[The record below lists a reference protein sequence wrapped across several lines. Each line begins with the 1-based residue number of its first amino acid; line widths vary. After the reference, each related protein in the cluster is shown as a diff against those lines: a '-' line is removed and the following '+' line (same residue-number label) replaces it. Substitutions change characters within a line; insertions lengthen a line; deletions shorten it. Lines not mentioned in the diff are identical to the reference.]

1 MLGRFALRCR
11 AAASPARRFAASS
24 EQRATLLATQDEV
37 NTRLAARRVMRLMAS
52 FARQRTLRPLTRTLR
67 DFADR
72 SSRFRASTLHGAV
85 EHRLSWAFGRVRPAL
100 DDFLRREGFDADDAL
115 LEHVATAPWAE
126 SFRGDAARP
135 PEAFDPRCPR
145 PPAAEELSAL
155 TLGFAA
161 CLPPRRTAEA
171 SPMRARRRRSKRRR
185 DAAAADGG
193 ARPPRFPKA
202 AARAALA
209 PVVEA
214 VGGGSAAAA
223 VAAAAGPPAAAEA
236 AVERAAGELGCGVAA
251 VLEAVADAERVAAL
265 AAATCPPIARQKL
278 EAALARERG
287 GAAQCVAALGVHAAL
302 GAGDLL
308 LELWRERP
316 APVDAEAAA
325 ERVDDLAAAE
335 AALRAAAEDWASLEA
350 AGVDALVKLRPH
362 FLQADARRRGLRSLA
377 RSAGGAFDEA
387 PGDEAPAAPAKD
399 DDDDASWVGRKN
411 RRAADMP
418 GSIVQLA
425 VAEARGSRLA
435 RDDPDARLA
444 LRRTVFLDNL
454 PPDASERELA
464 GMLARAGTVAR
475 VELFGAAPED
485 AEFGDGARRRKKKP
499 GERAPYRLRLSVAHR
514 SPTCALVTFDAQSGA
529 DAALDQALR
538 VFGVVV
544 RKRACRTRP
553 ASDVRSIYIH
563 RLPPNVSERELLDDL
578 GAVLAPDLQLRLWR
592 TDPLDPPDRA
602 RLRFKSHDLARLAW
616 RRLEDESPF
625 ADNLSWT
632 PTAPLRAAKAAS
644 R

>member
-11 AAASPARRFAASS
+11 AAASPARRFASS

-115 LEHVATAPWAE
+115 LERVATAPWAE

-145 PPAAEELSAL
+145 PPAAEELSTL

-171 SPMRARRRRSKRRR
+171 SPMRARRKRSQRRR

-193 ARPPRFPKA
+193 GSRRAV
-202 AARAALA
+202 AARAA
-209 PVVEA
+209 
-214 VGGGSAAAA
+214 AA
-223 VAAAAGPPAAAEA
+223 
-236 AVERAAGELGCGVAA
+236 
-251 VLEAVADAERVAAL
+251 
-265 AAATCPPIARQKL
+265 CPPIARQKL

-302 GAGDLL
+302 GAGELL
-308 LELWRERP
+308 LELWRKRP
-316 APVDAEAAA
+316 PPDRRRGAGRSATTT
-325 ERVDDLAAAE
+325 LAAAE
-335 AALRAAAEDWASLEA
+335 AALQAAAADWASLEN

-377 RSAGGAFDEA
+377 RSGGGAFDFDEA
-387 PGDEAPAAPAKD
+387 PGDEAPAAPARD
-399 DDDDASWVGRKN
+399 DDEDASWVGRKN

-425 VAEARGSRLA
+425 VA
-435 RDDPDARLA
+435 
-444 LRRTVFLDNL
+444 
-454 PPDASERELA
+454 
-464 GMLARAGTVAR
+464 
-475 VELFGAAPED
+475 
-485 AEFGDGARRRKKKP
+485 
-499 GERAPYRLRLSVAHR
+499 
-514 SPTCALVTFDAQSGA
+514 
-529 DAALDQALR
+529 
-538 VFGVVV
+538 
-544 RKRACRTRP
+544 
-553 ASDVRSIYIH
+553 
-563 RLPPNVSERELLDDL
+563 
-578 GAVLAPDLQLRLWR
+578 
-592 TDPLDPPDRA
+592 
-602 RLRFKSHDLARLAW
+602 
-616 RRLEDESPF
+616 
-625 ADNLSWT
+625 
-632 PTAPLRAAKAAS
+632 
-644 R
+644 

>member
-11 AAASPARRFAASS
+11 AAASPARRFASS

-85 EHRLSWAFGRVRPAL
+85 EHRLSWAFGARRRRRLPAP
-100 DDFLRREGFDADDAL
+100 RGFDADDAL
-115 LEHVATAPWAE
+115 LERVATAPWAE
-126 SFRGDAARP
+126 LPRDAARP
-135 PEAFDPRCPR
+135 PGVRPRCPR
-145 PPAAEELSAL
+145 RRRQELSAL

-171 SPMRARRRRSKRRR
+171 SPMRARRKRSKRRR

-193 ARPPRFPKA
+193 GSRRGFPSDAGAAPR
-202 AARAALA
+202 RRGRRRR
-209 PVVEA
+209 VRR
-214 VGGGSAAAA
+214 AA
-223 VAAAAGPPAAAEA
+223 VAAAAGPPAAAAA

-251 VLEAVADAERVAAL
+251 VLGPSRTQSRSL
-265 AAATCPPIARQKL
+265 RFRGRRPPSRQKL

-287 GAAQCVAALGVHAAL
+287 GAAQPAAPGC
-302 GAGDLL
+302 G
-308 LELWRERP
+308 
-316 APVDAEAAA
+316 
-325 ERVDDLAAAE
+325 
-335 AALRAAAEDWASLEA
+335 
-350 AGVDALVKLRPH
+350 
-362 FLQADARRRGLRSLA
+362 RS
-377 RSAGGAFDEA
+377 RSAGGAFDFDFG
-387 PGDEAPAAPAKD
+387 PGDEAPAAPARD

-425 VAEARGSRLA
+425 VAEARGAASRPTT
-435 RDDPDARLA
+435 RTRGSRCGGPCSWTTC
-444 LRRTVFLDNL
+444 RRTRRS
-454 PPDASERELA
+454 ASSRA
-464 GMLARAGTVAR
+464 CSRARGPSR

-485 AEFGDGARRRKKKP
+485 ADSGDGERRRKKKP

-578 GAVLAPDLQLRLWR
+578 GECLAPDLQLRLWR

-632 PTAPLRAAKAAS
+632 PTAPLRGAKAAS